1 MNSNNSTSL
10 ELPPCPRSGFTP
22 RRLDETDVDFYDAE
36 GYLLV
41 QGGVSENALL
51 LAQAMLERWVDET
64 VNSWVAA
71 GLLDGAHAELGFGHR
86 LARLW
91 QQAGRPGYI
100 RSPRRDLVS
109 EEMYEFLKH
118 PSLLDIAQDLLGTPE
133 ISVHGVFNARPKLPD
148 QHWTD
153 TPWHQDAQ
161 YYRDAEAGH
170 VVSIWIPLQPV
181 TELNSCLQVAP
192 GLQGGPLHEDC
203 EDATG
208 FVGLSKE
215 DQAGLHGISIDMQRG
230 DALCF
235 HQKTPHRALS
245 NQSDSVRWSMDVR
258 YEATDGASASGTKHG
273 FIARSEADPASVTP
287 YEVWLKKWEGLAAG
301 TY

>member
-1 MNSNNSTSL
+1 MNSNNSSALL
-10 ELPPCPRSGFTP
+10 ERPRETVAVP
-22 RRLDETDVDFYDAE
+22 RPLGADQLAFYDDE

-41 QGGVSENALL
+41 QGGVHEDALE
-51 LAQAMLERWVDET
+51 LAHTVLSRWVDAT
-64 VNSWVAA
+64 VDSWVAA
-71 GLLDGAHAELGFGHR
+71 GRLDGPHREPDFEHR
-86 LARLW
+86 LAVLW
-91 QQAGRPGYI
+91 NQAGRPGYI

-109 EEMYEFLKH
+109 EEMYDFLAH

-148 QHWTD
+148 QQWTD

-192 GLQGGPLHEDC
+192 GLHRGVLHEDC
-203 EDATG
+203 EDPTG
-208 FVGLSKE
+208 FVGLAPE
-215 DQAGLHGISIDMQRG
+215 RQAELDGISIPMQRG

-245 NQSDSVRWSMDVR
+245 NRSDAVRWSMDVR
-258 YEATDGASASGTKHG
+258 YEITGRATASGRKHG
-273 FIARSEADPASVTP
+273 FIARSEADPASVTT
-287 YEVWLKKWEGLAAG
+287 YEEWLRKWEDMPAG
-301 TY
+301 SY